1 MDIPWSPIALA
12 YPMVTWPRA
21 LACPQPTP
29 STIPGHPTPSSS
41 HLSPRHVP
49 WSLLAVRRAVV
60 IVMECVVVT
69 HPHEMDVCWPPAP
82 TGCLSSHSRVGCLM
96 ATHPYHTS
104 HGHLSPWAIPGSP
117 IPMGHPTFTKPYGMS
132 RGHPI
137 LRDIQWPLIPLRCP
151 VDTCPYGTSHD
162 HLSSWDVPLSS
173 IPMGCLVA
181 TRPYRMSCGYPTLWD
196 VPWSAAPMAC
206 PVVTHP
212 HSSPGSCTRSHH
224 CCGTGT
230 PRGSDWGC
238 AGWPQPGAG
247 QVSPCAQ
254 SR

>member
-1 MDIPWSPIALA
+1 MDIPWSPITLA

-29 STIPGHPTPSSS
+29 STIPGQPTPSSS

-104 HGHLSPWAIPGSP
+104 HGHLSPWAILGSP
-117 IPMGHPTFTKPYGMS
+117 NHAGCPTVTHP
-132 RGHPI
+132 H
-137 LRDIQWPLIPLRCP
+137 
-151 VDTCPYGTSHD
+151 GTSHV
-162 HLSSWDVPLSS
+162 HK
-173 IPMGCLVA
+173 
-181 TRPYRMSCGYPTLWD
+181 TLWD
-196 VPWSAAPMAC
+196 VPWSPNSAGYPMAAHPFAMSRGHLPLWHVPWSSVFLGC
-206 PVVTHP
+206 PTVIHP
-212 HSSPGSCTRSHH
+212 HGMPRGHPSLQDVLWLPNPMGCPMVSCPYGVPCGHPSPQLRRELYTVPSLLWDRD
-224 CCGTGT
+224 T
-230 PRGSDWGC
+230 PR
-238 AGWPQPGAG
+238 Q
-247 QVSPCAQ
+247 
-254 SR
+254 

>member
-104 HGHLSPWAIPGSP
+104 HGHLS
-117 IPMGHPTFTKPYGMS
+117 
-132 RGHPI
+132 
-137 LRDIQWPLIPLRCP
+137 
-151 VDTCPYGTSHD
+151 
-162 HLSSWDVPLSS
+162 SWDVPLSS

-212 HSSPGSCTRSHH
+212 HSSAGSCTRSHH